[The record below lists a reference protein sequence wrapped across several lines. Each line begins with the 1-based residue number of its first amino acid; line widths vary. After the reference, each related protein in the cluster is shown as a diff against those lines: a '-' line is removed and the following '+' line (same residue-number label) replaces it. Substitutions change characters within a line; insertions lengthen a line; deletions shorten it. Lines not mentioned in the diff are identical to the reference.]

1 MYLVRRV
8 WKVKPGSTRQAARLI
23 AEIGQAYEEAGQR
36 SRTRVY
42 WSGYT
47 VPGPANRVYMDWIQ
61 EKIESPFREGSAIP
75 GTSGAGKRLRELV
88 ESSRIEFYE
97 IAPGTQGGEV

>member
-1 MYLVRRV
+1 MYLIRRV
-8 WKVKPGSTRQAARLI
+8 WKVKPGSTRQAAKLI
-23 AEIGQAYEEAGQR
+23 AEIGKAYEEAGQR
-36 SRTRVY
+36 SSTRVY

-61 EKIESPFREGSAIP
+61 ERIESPFREGNSIP
-75 GTSGAGKRLRELV
+75 GTSRAGKRLRELV

-97 IAPGTQGGEV
+97 IAPGTQDGEV